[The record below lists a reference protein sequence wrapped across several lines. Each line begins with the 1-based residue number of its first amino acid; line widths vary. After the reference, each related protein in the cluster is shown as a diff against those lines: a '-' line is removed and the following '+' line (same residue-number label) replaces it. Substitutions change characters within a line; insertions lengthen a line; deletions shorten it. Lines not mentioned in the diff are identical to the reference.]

1 MSIMV
6 ITLIIKIMNTITKW
20 SRSLFTINLTIT
32 IMIIV
37 IKIFINMMIMV
48 ITIFITIMIMV
59 VKIFINLILSEDGR
73 GTPGN
78 DGEVKADP
86 MKQVDC
92 RLLKQ
97 FYHYEH
103 GGIGNDGHVGDFL
116 HHGHHRRDREGQ
128 MP

>member
-1 MSIMV
+1 MSIMI

-32 IMIIV
+32 IVIIV
-37 IKIFINMMIMV
+37 
-48 ITIFITIMIMV
+48 MV

-92 RLLKQ
+92 R
-97 FYHYEH
+97 
-103 GGIGNDGHVGDFL
+103 
-116 HHGHHRRDREGQ
+116 
-128 MP
+128 

>member
-1 MSIMV
+1 MISNMSIMI

-32 IMIIV
+32 IMI
-37 IKIFINMMIMV
+37 MV
-48 ITIFITIMIMV
+48 ITIFITIMVMVITIFITIMTMV

-92 RLLKQ
+92 
-97 FYHYEH
+97 HYFTQTV
-103 GGIGNDGHVGDFL
+103 ISL
-116 HHGHHRRDREGQ
+116 
-128 MP
+128 

>member
-1 MSIMV
+1 MS
-6 ITLIIKIMNTITKW
+6 IMNTITKW

-32 IMIIV
+32 IMMIMV
-37 IKIFINMMIMV
+37 ITVFINLMIMV

-92 RLLKQ
+92 R
-97 FYHYEH
+97 
-103 GGIGNDGHVGDFL
+103 
-116 HHGHHRRDREGQ
+116 
-128 MP
+128 

>member
-1 MSIMV
+1 MSIMI

-20 SRSLFTINLTIT
+20 SRLLFTINLTIA
-32 IMIIV
+32 I
-37 IKIFINMMIMV
+37 MIMV

-59 VKIFINLILSEDGR
+59 IKIFNNLMIMVITIFITIMIIIIKIFINLILSEDGR

-92 RLLKQ
+92 R
-97 FYHYEH
+97 
-103 GGIGNDGHVGDFL
+103 
-116 HHGHHRRDREGQ
+116 
-128 MP
+128 

>member
-1 MSIMV
+1 MISNMSIMI

-20 SRSLFTINLTIT
+20 SRLLFTINLTIT
-32 IMIIV
+32 IMMIMV
-37 IKIFINMMIMV
+37 ITVFINLMIMV

-92 RLLKQ
+92 R
-97 FYHYEH
+97 
-103 GGIGNDGHVGDFL
+103 
-116 HHGHHRRDREGQ
+116 
-128 MP
+128 

>member
-1 MSIMV
+1 MISNMSIMI

-32 IMIIV
+32 IVIIV
-37 IKIFINMMIMV
+37 
-48 ITIFITIMIMV
+48 MV

-92 RLLKQ
+92 R
-97 FYHYEH
+97 
-103 GGIGNDGHVGDFL
+103 
-116 HHGHHRRDREGQ
+116 
-128 MP
+128 

>member
-1 MSIMV
+1 MSIMI

-32 IMIIV
+32 IMMIMV
-37 IKIFINMMIMV
+37 ITVFINLMIMV
-48 ITIFITIMIMV
+48 ITIFITIMIIII
-59 VKIFINLILSEDGR
+59 KIFINLILSEDGR

-92 RLLKQ
+92 R
-97 FYHYEH
+97 
-103 GGIGNDGHVGDFL
+103 
-116 HHGHHRRDREGQ
+116 
-128 MP
+128 

>member
-1 MSIMV
+1 MISNMSIMI

-32 IMIIV
+32 IMII
-37 IKIFINMMIMV
+37 II
-48 ITIFITIMIMV
+48 
-59 VKIFINLILSEDGR
+59 KIFINLILSEDGR

-92 RLLKQ
+92 R
-97 FYHYEH
+97 
-103 GGIGNDGHVGDFL
+103 
-116 HHGHHRRDREGQ
+116 
-128 MP
+128 

>member
-1 MSIMV
+1 MSIMI

-32 IMIIV
+32 IMMIMV
-37 IKIFINMMIMV
+37 ITVFINLMIMV

-86 MKQVDC
+86 MKQVDYC
-92 RLLKQ
+92 
-97 FYHYEH
+97 
-103 GGIGNDGHVGDFL
+103 
-116 HHGHHRRDREGQ
+116 
-128 MP
+128 

>member
-1 MSIMV
+1 MSIMI

-32 IMIIV
+32 IMMIMV
-37 IKIFINMMIMV
+37 ITVFINLMIMV

-92 RLLKQ
+92 R
-97 FYHYEH
+97 
-103 GGIGNDGHVGDFL
+103 
-116 HHGHHRRDREGQ
+116 
-128 MP
+128 